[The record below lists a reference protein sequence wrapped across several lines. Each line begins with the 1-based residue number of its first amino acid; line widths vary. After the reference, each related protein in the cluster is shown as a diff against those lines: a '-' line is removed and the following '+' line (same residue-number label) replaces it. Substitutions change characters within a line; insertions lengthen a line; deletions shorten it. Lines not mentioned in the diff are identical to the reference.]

1 MITEDQ
7 IMDWR
12 TYEKIRSQKYQEIS
26 SYNLK
31 RRVQLGDRLSLLFES
46 SASVLHQIQE
56 MVYLDKLDDRDK
68 IRHEIGLYS
77 TLIPCD
83 GKVKGT
89 LFISAYNEN
98 DLRRVFAELP
108 GIYNCVSL
116 NVGGRIIPG
125 EPEAG
130 RSQGAEFLTV
140 QFLTFDLQGAR
151 SKDVTVKVDHPNY
164 KASMKL
170 SEALAKEIIEE
181 AYAPC

>member
-77 TLIPCD
+77 TLIPC
-83 GKVKGT
+83 
-89 LFISAYNEN
+89 
-98 DLRRVFAELP
+98 
-108 GIYNCVSL
+108 
-116 NVGGRIIPG
+116 
-125 EPEAG
+125 
-130 RSQGAEFLTV
+130 
-140 QFLTFDLQGAR
+140 
-151 SKDVTVKVDHPNY
+151 
-164 KASMKL
+164 
-170 SEALAKEIIEE
+170 
-181 AYAPC
+181 